1 MPKEIEGKNG
11 GKLIIWERGES
22 GNPNGRPRRVL
33 KKLEDEIG
41 ISFNISLSKEDKF
54 EILESMLEL
63 NTKQLD
69 SIIKDDETP
78 AFMVIIA
85 KGLKND
91 IKTGRT
97 LTLSECLDRFFGK
110 PKQTNQTDMS
120 INVMKEDKESLRK
133 AVEKLIGNE

>member
-54 EILESMLEL
+54 EVLESMLEL

-91 IKTGRT
+91 MKTGRT
-97 LTLSECLDRFFGK
+97 FTLSECLDRFFGK
-110 PKQTNQTDMS
+110 PKQTNHTDMS
-120 INVMKEDKESLRK
+120 VNVLNNDKESLRK
-133 AVEKLIGNE
+133 AIKKLSNNE